1 MTIHNHT
8 LAQAEAG
15 GELSIKTACYYFLQN
30 ANLRMTFQRFKPLHS
45 NQSPTVPRITS
56 ER

>member
-1 MTIHNHT
+1 MTIHNRT

-30 ANLRMTFQRFKPLHS
+30 ANLRMTFQRFKPLHG